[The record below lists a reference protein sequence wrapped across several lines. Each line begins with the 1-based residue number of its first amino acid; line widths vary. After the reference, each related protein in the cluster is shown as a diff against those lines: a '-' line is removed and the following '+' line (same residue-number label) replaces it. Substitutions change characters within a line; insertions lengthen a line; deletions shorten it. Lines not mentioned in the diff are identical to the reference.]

1 MRDPI
6 INIIKN
12 AVIDCK
18 GKGLLSIETIPPI
31 ILEKPR
37 REEFGDFS
45 TNAAML
51 IAPKE
56 GKAPRKVAEIILNK
70 VVDTTG
76 IIKKF
81 EIAGPGF
88 INIFIDEG
96 HWRNVLKEIV
106 LLNEKFGRLTIGKG
120 KKIQVEFVSA
130 NPTGPLHIGHGRG
143 AAVGDT
149 LANILDAAGFE
160 VIREYYIND
169 RGRQIF
175 ILGQSVFL
183 CYLRLLGRNVAFPED
198 FYKGEYIKDI
208 AEEFLT
214 KHGDKYKNV
223 QLGFPE
229 CLHEFIDFSMRTILS
244 WIERDIKDFGVDF
257 DVWYSEKTL
266 FDRKLVDKT
275 ISELKSK
282 GVIYGNDGATWFRT
296 TGFGDDKDRVLI
308 KNDGSFTYF
317 ASDIAYHREKIERG
331 FDTIIDIW
339 GADHHGYESR
349 IRAVLKALGYDDNI
363 LKIIFI
369 QLVSLLRNGVPVPM
383 GKREGEFVTLRQVI
397 DEVGRDACRFF
408 FLMRKSDAH
417 LEFDLELAKKQAPE
431 NPVFYIQYAHARI
444 ANIIK
449 HAEEKGMALPTH
461 NDIDLSLLN
470 QNEEMSIIKTLAS
483 FPDIIKDCA
492 LSLEPH
498 RLTFYLQELAAI
510 FHPYYNKNRVVSND
524 IPLSKA
530 RLFLCIAVKTVI
542 KNGLSLLKVS
552 APEVM

>member
-56 GKAPRKVAEIILNK
+56 GKTPRKVAEIILNK

-208 AEEFLT
+208 
-214 KHGDKYKNV
+214 
-223 QLGFPE
+223 
-229 CLHEFIDFSMRTILS
+229 
-244 WIERDIKDFGVDF
+244 
-257 DVWYSEKTL
+257 
-266 FDRKLVDKT
+266 
-275 ISELKSK
+275 
-282 GVIYGNDGATWFRT
+282 
-296 TGFGDDKDRVLI
+296 
-308 KNDGSFTYF
+308 
-317 ASDIAYHREKIERG
+317 
-331 FDTIIDIW
+331 
-339 GADHHGYESR
+339 
-349 IRAVLKALGYDDNI
+349 
-363 LKIIFI
+363 
-369 QLVSLLRNGVPVPM
+369 
-383 GKREGEFVTLRQVI
+383 
-397 DEVGRDACRFF
+397 
-408 FLMRKSDAH
+408 
-417 LEFDLELAKKQAPE
+417 
-431 NPVFYIQYAHARI
+431 
-444 ANIIK
+444 
-449 HAEEKGMALPTH
+449 
-461 NDIDLSLLN
+461 
-470 QNEEMSIIKTLAS
+470 
-483 FPDIIKDCA
+483 
-492 LSLEPH
+492 
-498 RLTFYLQELAAI
+498 
-510 FHPYYNKNRVVSND
+510 
-524 IPLSKA
+524 
-530 RLFLCIAVKTVI
+530 
-542 KNGLSLLKVS
+542 
-552 APEVM
+552 